1 MKSGH
6 FLFFL
11 FWLCPHHAQVNRPG
25 IGPTHSCNQSE
36 SSGSAGSLTHQA
48 TREVCFFSFF
58 YLFRATD
65 VAYGGSQARNQI
77 EVVAAGLHRSSQQRL
92 IFNPLSEARD

>member
-1 MKSGH
+1 MKQFRTVYIKELTFQYETKYRRKELKDQLGMKSGH

-48 TREVCFFSFF
+48 TREL
-58 YLFRATD
+58 Y
-65 VAYGGSQARNQI
+65 
-77 EVVAAGLHRSSQQRL
+77 
-92 IFNPLSEARD
+92 PLS